1 MKLKYS
7 TLSLSLTALAVPLSI
22 LSGFIVMLVLKNSN
36 STMLDITRQSAYTK
50 QAFIAGF
57 ITFAVCSVLSIV
69 LFFVSL
75 KEEPDSPLAKL
86 TIILLAIITLI
97 SLAVILIQGR
107 TTKIEST
114 YKDQQLK
121 KFFEVLS
128 K

>member
-107 TTKIEST
+107 TTKIESA